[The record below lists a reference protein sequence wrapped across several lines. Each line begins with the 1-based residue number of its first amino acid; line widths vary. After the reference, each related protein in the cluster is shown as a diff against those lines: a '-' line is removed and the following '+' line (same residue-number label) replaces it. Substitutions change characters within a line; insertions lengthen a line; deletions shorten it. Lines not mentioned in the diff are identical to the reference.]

1 MQSKEAGSLR
11 AQEAIIIR
19 LSFHAT
25 VRLPAADLS
34 KNLRHLS
41 KLFPIYFPGN
51 GIQNKYKHVR
61 LLDIYFYSVQSTDA
75 SNKFYPFI
83 WFSNQS
89 ACCRRKQGQGGAGE
103 AVFLEN

>member
-11 AQEAIIIR
+11 QQEAIIIR

-34 KNLRHLS
+34 KNLCHLS
-41 KLFPIYFPGN
+41 KLFPIYFSGN

-61 LLDIYFYSVQSTDA
+61 LLDIYFHSVQSTDA
-75 SNKFYPFI
+75 SNKFHPFI

-89 ACCRRKQGQGGAGE
+89 VRCRRERGGAGE

>member
-11 AQEAIIIR
+11 QQEAIIIR

-34 KNLRHLS
+34 KNLCHLS
-41 KLFPIYFPGN
+41 KLFPIYFSGN

-61 LLDIYFYSVQSTDA
+61 LLDIYFSTRFNLQMRAINSILSFDFQT
-75 SNKFYPFI
+75 S
-83 WFSNQS
+83 QS
-89 ACCRRKQGQGGAGE
+89 AAGGSGE
-103 AVFLEN
+103 GLVKLYF